1 VEQTAELTGLVRTLA
16 IIFTV
21 YWGFRLF
28 SRYVLPWLL
37 KRLALFV
44 GKKVQD
50 NMRSQGFNQ
59 QGFGG
64 EYEEPVSGNEK
75 VTIKKTQQQKSGT
88 KSMDDVGEYV
98 DFEEVE

>member
-1 VEQTAELTGLVRTLA
+1 MEQHAGLVGVVQTLVW
-16 IIFTV
+16 IFGI

-37 KRLALFV
+37 KRLAMFV

-75 VTIKKTQQQKSGT
+75 VTIKKTQQQGSPK
-88 KSMDDVGEYV
+88 KSMDDIGEYV